1 LKSIEGGGLRI
12 FLVAAKLIKE
22 EIHRALSGSKKGEKE
37 KNKEEY
43 QPGEEHGDVEC
54 RVFDLAPFYH

>member
-1 LKSIEGGGLRI
+1 LKSVEAAVRGI
-12 FLVAAKLIKE
+12 FVVAAKLIKE

-43 QPGEEHGDVEC
+43 QPGEEHGDTEC
-54 RVFDLAPFYH
+54 GVFDLAPFYH